1 MKNIKDKTP
10 AKKEKTPA
18 QLERDMRQL
27 GRLQT
32 LIDVVFGILIIRLF
46 SLLPHLTNPESGNF
60 DPLVIFTETGENFVM
75 FAIGFVLISIYW
87 VQNNKTTG
95 NLVRTDLI
103 HTTLSIVQLMFLLLY
118 FYSIRLDMETQSDV
132 LALFMQSVS
141 LALAGFTSVVA
152 WAYAKKHS
160 DLVSEAVTPEE
171 GNEIRVS
178 ILAEPLAAVF
188 TIPFAF
194 ISPGIWN
201 LSWLSVV
208 LFGILLNRR
217 HKKRFTK

>member
-1 MKNIKDKTP
+1 MEKKKKN
-10 AKKEKTPA
+10 PA

-32 LIDVVFGILIIRLF
+32 LIDVVFGLLIIRLF

-75 FAIGFVLISIYW
+75 FFIGFVLIAIYW
-87 VQNNKTTG
+87 YQNNKTTG
-95 NLVRTDLI
+95 NLVRIDII

-118 FYSIRLDMETQSDV
+118 FYSVRLDMETQSDV
-132 LALFMQSVS
+132 LALLMQSVT
-141 LALAGFTSVVA
+141 LALAGFTNVVA
-152 WAYAKKHS
+152 WVYVTKHS

-171 GNEIRVS
+171 GNEIRLS
-178 ILAEPLAAVF
+178 ILAEPLAATL

-194 ISPGIWN
+194 ISPGVWN
-201 LSWLSVV
+201 ISWLSVV
-208 LFGILLNRR
+208 LFGILLKRK
-217 HKKRFTK
+217 HKKKFTK